1 LATVGPP
8 DNAAGRPVFGPAAGP
23 RSAGGRLVP
32 GSAAGWSR
40 PGRQPVPPAR
50 WHPVC
55 CGRPAGLRLWPLWQR
70 RHFCGC
76 CCNHGK
82 RLACRVLRS

>member
-40 PGRQPVPPAR
+40 PGRQPVRPPGGTRCAAADPPAC
-50 WHPVC
+50 V
-55 CGRPAGLRLWPLWQR
+55 CGRCGNAGISVGAAATMANGWPAGYSGR
-70 RHFCGC
+70 
-76 CCNHGK
+76 
-82 RLACRVLRS
+82 